1 MSDSRIRVIIADD
14 HDLVRNG
21 LCVLL
26 EAFDDLNLVGVAT
39 NGQEAVEMCDRIE
52 TDVVLM
58 DLIMPR
64 MDGIPATRAIRQRYP
79 RIQVVALISF
89 GQQQLLEEVRAAG
102 ATSYVLKSAP
112 IDQVARAIRAAACDS
127 ASVPSSHRS
136 RGEPVQ

>member
-39 NGQEAVEMCDRIE
+39 DGQEAVEMCDRIE

-79 RIQVVALISF
+79 RVQVVALISF

-112 IDQVARAIRAAACDS
+112 IDQVARAIRAAARDS
-127 ASVPSSHRS
+127 VSVTSS
-136 RGEPVQ
+136 RGSSRGPVQ